1 MYIVEAG
8 RPRPLGATPDAN
20 GVNFSIFSEHA
31 TNIELLLFE
40 KSNDTIPIQTILLDQ
55 LKNRTFHFW
64 HVYVRGVKA
73 GTHYAYRIFGSAQ
86 TEVTG
91 DRFNF
96 NKVLIDPYCRG
107 ITADLWQ
114 RSNAIGESDN
124 VETSLRSTVVDISN
138 YDWEGDQ
145 CLNRPMSETIIY
157 EMHVGGFTRSPSSY
171 SAHPGTFAALIEK
184 IPYLQDLGITA
195 VELMPVAAFDP
206 TSVARVNPLTGEP
219 LSNYWGYDPICHFA
233 PHPGYCIDAEGVRHI
248 DEFRDMVKAL
258 HRAGIEVILD
268 VVFNHTGEGDE
279 NEPIISF
286 KGIDNRIYYFLDPQD
301 KRLYLNYSGCGNT
314 FNCNHPIVAK
324 LITECLIF
332 WVREMHVDGFRF
344 DEGSI
349 LSRGIDGK
357 PMEYAP
363 VLWSIEL
370 SDVLADTKII
380 AEPWDAAGL
389 YQVGNFPGYRW
400 AVWNGQYRDTIRS
413 FVKGDRGIIGTV
425 ASRIAGSQDIFSE
438 PGQRP
443 INGIN
448 FVTCHDGFTLN
459 DLVSYNEKHNEMNG
473 EDNRDGLNYNSS
485 WNHGV
490 EGETQDLE
498 IQQLR
503 GRQIKNFLTILL
515 ISQGVPMMLAGDEV
529 CRTQHGNNNAYCQDN
544 EITWF
549 NWELLEKNAEM
560 HRFFKRM
567 IAFRKQYSNVRRER
581 FFSGSTDRHGKKDIE
596 WHGCQLAKPGWDDP
610 ASRVLAFTIWSGE
623 DAHDIHVMMNMDFV
637 RLRFQVPVVGKGK
650 CWKRIIDTA
659 LASPDDIVEQKQAQ
673 YMADN
678 TYELAE
684 HSIVVLVSDKYPS
697 VSQI

>member
-8 RPRPLGATPDAN
+8 RPRPLGATPDTN

-40 KSNDTIPIQTILLDQ
+40 NSNDTIPMQTILLDQ

-64 HVYVRGVKA
+64 HVYVRGLRA
-73 GTHYAYRIFGSAQ
+73 GTHYAYRIFGSAH
-86 TEVTG
+86 TEATG

-107 ITADLWQ
+107 ITTNLWQ
-114 RSNAIGESDN
+114 RGDAISAVDN
-124 VETSLRSTVVDISN
+124 VKTSLRSTVVDISN
-138 YDWEGDQ
+138 YDWEEDQ

-157 EMHVGGFTRSPSSY
+157 EMHVGGFTRSPSSR
-171 SAHPGTFAALIEK
+171 STHPGSFAALIEK
-184 IPYLQDLGITA
+184 IPYLQELGITA
-195 VELMPVAAFDP
+195 VELMPVFAFDP
-206 TSVARVNPLTGEP
+206 TSVSRTNPLTGEL

-233 PHPGYCIDAEGVRHI
+233 PHPGYCIDAEGLNHI
-248 DEFRDMVKAL
+248 NEFRDMVKAL

-279 NEPIISF
+279 NEPTISF

-301 KRLYLNYSGCGNT
+301 KRAYLNYSGCGNT

-324 LITECLIF
+324 LITECLVF
-332 WVREMHVDGFRF
+332 WVKEMHIDGFRF

-349 LSRGIDGK
+349 LSRGVDGR

-363 VLWSIEL
+363 VLWNIEL
-370 SDVLADTKII
+370 SDILADTKII

-400 AVWNGQYRDTIRS
+400 AVWNGQYRDAIRS
-413 FVKGDRGIIGTV
+413 FIKGDRGIVGAV
-425 ASRIAGSQDIFSE
+425 ASRIAGSQDIFCE

-459 DLVSYNEKHNEMNG
+459 DLVSYNDKHNEING
-473 EDNRDGLNYNSS
+473 ENNRDGLNYNSS
-485 WNHGV
+485 WNHGI
-490 EGETQDLE
+490 EGETQNAD

-503 GRQIKNFLTILL
+503 SRQIKNFLTILL
-515 ISQGVPMMLAGDEV
+515 ISQGVPMLLAGDEV
-529 CRTQHGNNNAYCQDN
+529 RRTQQGNNNAYCQDN

-549 NWELLEKNAEM
+549 NWELLEKNAELLQ
-560 HRFFKRM
+560 FFKRI
-567 IAFRKQYSNVRRER
+567 IAFRKEYPSVRRER
-581 FFSGSTDRHGKKDIE
+581 FFSGTTDRHGKKDIE
-596 WHGCQLAKPGWDDP
+596 WHGCQLANPGWNDP
-610 ASRVLAFTIWSGE
+610 DSRVLAFTIWAGE
-623 DAHDIHVMMNMDFV
+623 ETHDIHVMMNMDFV
-637 RLRFQVPVVGKGK
+637 RLDFEIPLSSKEK
-650 CWKRIIDTA
+650 AWKRIIDTA
-659 LASPDDIVEQKQAQ
+659 LESPDDIVQQEQALYITENK
-673 YMADN
+673 YGL
-678 TYELAE
+678 EP
-684 HSIVVLVSDKYPS
+684 HSIVVLVSAKRPS
-697 VSQI
+697 TH